1 MNEANDFKFVRRT
14 WNIVNNELNANY
26 SVGNK
31 TIYGTEV
38 SKSNLFD
45 YKDANILLRGY
56 KTIPGNNLIE
66 AAFKNCASLTR
77 CTKKKL

>member
-1 MNEANDFKFVRRT
+1 MNEANDFKFVARI

-26 SVGNK
+26 SVGYK

-38 SKSNLFD
+38 SKSNLFY

-56 KTIPGNNLIE
+56 KTILGNNLTE
-66 AAFKNCASLTR
+66 VAFKNCASFTR
-77 CTKKKL
+77 CTKK

>member
-1 MNEANDFKFVRRT
+1 MNEANDFKFVTRI

-38 SKSNLFD
+38 LKSNLFD

-56 KTIPGNNLIE
+56 KTILGNNLIE
-66 AAFKNCASLTR
+66 VAFKNCASFTR
-77 CTKKKL
+77 CTKK

>member
-1 MNEANDFKFVRRT
+1 MNEANDFRFVRRI

-26 SVGNK
+26 SLGNK

-38 SKSNLFD
+38 LKSNLFD

-56 KTIPGNNLIE
+56 KTILGNNLIDT
-66 AAFKNCASLTR
+66 AFKNCASFTR
-77 CTKKKL
+77 CTKK